1 MITEQTNEEQDADVQ
16 SFEQKLNKSD
26 QMKDDPNISAETYRS
41 KKEEKPKKQKVNS
54 VGIGSDIKEDVK
66 EDENPNNV
74 SNLTELQKEYENQ
87 APEQNDNLLN
97 QLVDGDLNNVQF

>member
-1 MITEQTNEEQDADVQ
+1 
-16 SFEQKLNKSD
+16 
-26 QMKDDPNISAETYRS
+26 
-41 KKEEKPKKQKVNS
+41 
-54 VGIGSDIKEDVK
+54 VGISSDIKEDVK
-66 EDENPNNV
+66 EEENPNNV